1 MKKSGRDRS
10 TGRWHGRAK
19 AFRLSGLIGAALVL
33 GGQAGLALAAPAA
46 GSQPVLVARGGADAS
61 GAGAGQA
68 SAKAPAERAGQL
80 RVLVAHPVVHGL
92 ASQMLAAEADTTGNT
107 GIGLVQV
114 APPRLPAGRI
124 PAYLAG
130 RGLDS
135 LQAEALTA
143 DAVLSLRSVWPD
155 DQLYALA
162 RRANI
167 RVVEID
173 VANPVEGD
181 LPGLTVAGAGAGDVD
196 EPDRGQGILARQ
208 PWQDAANLARMAA
221 LISDGLGR
229 LRPEAAPR
237 LQQAQAA
244 ISRRLQ
250 QAEAEVNGRL
260 AGAADVSVLLWSP
273 RVQTLAT
280 SLQLE
285 PVSWQPP
292 KAAAELPQALK
303 ARLAETG
310 VKLVLSHAPLPKP
323 AAGVVE
329 AAGAKVVVL
338 SENDPDPVGA
348 LIGAMQASAAA
359 LAPN

>member
-10 TGRWHGRAK
+10 AGRWHGRAK
-19 AFRLSGLIGAALVL
+19 ASRLSGLIGAALVL
-33 GGQAGLALAAPAA
+33 GGQAGLAFAEPAA
-46 GSQPVLVARGGADAS
+46 GSQPVLVARGGPDAS
-61 GAGAGQA
+61 GTGAGQA
-68 SAKAPAERAGQL
+68 SVKAPAERAGQL

-92 ASQMLAAEADTTGNT
+92 ASQMLAAEAGTAGNT

-181 LPGLTVAGAGAGDVD
+181 LPGLTVAGAGDVD
-196 EPDRGQGILARQ
+196 EPDRGQGILVRQ

-229 LRPEAAPR
+229 LKPAAAPR

-273 RVQTLAT
+273 RMQTLAT

-285 PVSWQPP
+285 PASWQAP
-292 KAAAELPQALK
+292 KAADELPQALK

-323 AAGVVE
+323 AAEVVE

-359 LAPN
+359 LAPK